1 MWIYVL
7 GFAQRG
13 AGASWNRLMHGFWQ
27 TNTLPP
33 IICQPSKLMFVA
45 SKPRGDCVTCRAR
58 VLVCCRSV
66 IGISY
71 RHAKSCTLKWRTK
84 LYVCMQYV
92 CKCMYVETNCV
103 NYFFLPWVRQQRK
116 ALRHDAWSQCDSKM
130 LNNEDGY
137 FNEVRPMWG
146 FAIFVVGSSIYLC
159 CSCNIEPTS
168 TRHCSTPRSK
178 FSFFVCKDKLSIH

>member
-33 IICQPSKLMFVA
+33 IICQPSKIMFVL

-58 VLVCCRSV
+58 VLVCCRSA

-84 LYVCMQYV
+84 LDVCMYVCMYV
-92 CKCMYVETNCV
+92 CRNKLHEL
-103 NYFFLPWVRQQRK
+103 FFLPWVRQQRK